1 VALALRLALI
11 FTRPIPAAD
20 GGETGAGETPG
31 MELIVLA
38 AFVGVLAYV
47 AWKTPRRTSTRQ
59 R

>member
-1 VALALRLALI
+1 
-11 FTRPIPAAD
+11 
-20 GGETGAGETPG
+20 